1 MKKMW
6 NVAASEPSPAERERV
21 ASEAKPGEGK
31 AVKLV
36 PVAL

>member
-1 MKKMW
+1 MRKNILPKFKRMPW
-6 NVAASEPSPAERERV
+6 PAERERL

-36 PVAL
+36 PV